1 MTIPRRLKGSAGIS
15 FGSHGSLRR
24 ALCASAV
31 VSIVTVAPPAP
42 GAAMPHFPQDP
53 QEVSVD
59 TLEGGRI
66 VVSNPAPARGG
77 GRDEWRLVEELRLG
91 QVDGTGPDVFG
102 DVHDVAVDENGRIYV
117 LDYGSKEVR
126 VFGREGRH
134 LRNMARDGEGPGEFR
149 YSGFSPKY
157 RIVWQP
163 PNRLWIAD
171 RYQQLSFDSLGNE
184 LTRIGQPF
192 GPGMPIS
199 GTAMRDGLRRGMI
212 VAADG
217 SGFIYQQVSVRDRT
231 TSGDEIVSHS
241 RTYGVRVPI
250 HPEHPNPAPPGDS
263 LLLDSRISTST
274 SQSRSSRDGNITI
287 GGIVKVSIPRRVWAF
302 AGGETVWVAN
312 RAAYRFHE
320 VTFAG
325 DTVRTVEL
333 GNPPPSP
340 PDDSDESEFEP
351 LMAGLDVSPEGWLW
365 VLRHRDDPGD
375 DPIWDLFDNCGR
387 YRGEVSSSAR
397 IANVRFGGETVDPI
411 DVGAGGVVHAHA
423 RDALDVSYVLRL
435 RLESAGGASVVSEDC
450 RVRPTPS

>member
-1 MTIPRRLKGSAGIS
+1 MMVLRQLEGSASIS
-15 FGSHGSLRR
+15 SGSHGSLRR
-24 ALCASAV
+24 AVCASAV
-31 VSIVTVAPPAP
+31 LLIVTDTSPAL
-42 GAAMPHFPQDP
+42 GAVMPHSP

-59 TLEGGRI
+59 TLAGGRI
-66 VVSNPAPARGG
+66 FVSNPGRARGG
-77 GRDEWRLVEELRLG
+77 GPDEWRLVEELRLG
-91 QVDGTGPDVFG
+91 QVDGTGPEVFG
-102 DVHDVAVDENGRIYV
+102 DVHDVAVDEKDHIYV

-126 VFGREGRH
+126 VFDREGRH

-149 YSGFSPKY
+149 YSGFSPTY

-163 PNRLWIAD
+163 PSRLWIAD

-184 LTRIGQPF
+184 LSRIGQPF

-199 GTAMRDGLRRGMI
+199 GSAIRDGLRRGMI

-217 SGFIYQQVSVRDRT
+217 SGFIYQQVSVSDRT
-231 TSGDEIVSHS
+231 TSGDETVSHG
-241 RTYGVRVPI
+241 RTYGVRLPI
-250 HPEHPNPAPPGDS
+250 YPEHPNPVLPRDS

-274 SQSRSSRDGNITI
+274 TQSRASSDGNITI
-287 GGIVKVSIPRRVWAF
+287 GGMVKISIPRRVWAF

-325 DTVRTVEL
+325 DTIRTVEL
-333 GNPPPSP
+333 GNPPPPP

-351 LMAGLDVSPEGWLW
+351 LVAGLDVSPEGWLW

-375 DPIWDLFDNCGR
+375 DPLWDLFDNCGR

-397 IANVRFGGETVDPI
+397 IATVRFAGETVDPI
-411 DVGAGGVVHAHA
+411 DIGAGGVVHGHA

-435 RLESAGGASVVSEDC
+435 RLESAGGSPVVSEDC
-450 RVRPTPS
+450 RVRPTPP